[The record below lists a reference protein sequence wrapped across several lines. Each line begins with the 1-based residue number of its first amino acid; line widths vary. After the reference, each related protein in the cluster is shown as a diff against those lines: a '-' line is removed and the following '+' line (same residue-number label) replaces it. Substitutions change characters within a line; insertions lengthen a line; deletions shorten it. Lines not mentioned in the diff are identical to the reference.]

1 MHTSHLHGFW
11 EISCFF
17 SPKPR
22 LQFQYPSLSLCSVCV
37 CVCFLP
43 IHSGHQVRWTYQPV
57 YSFILTFFG
66 VFILYVLYSH
76 TYSKSMDQAGKVA
89 NPARGRKMNISLF
102 AFAPENSVSRDGFG
116 SPVPRQPAHL
126 HTQPEYSAYLSD
138 SSRVPRTPCWLNDR
152 VVCTLHTT
160 IILIVCSSGV

>member
-37 CVCFLP
+37 CVCFLL

-102 AFAPENSVSRDGFG
+102 AFALRIWSRET
-116 SPVPRQPAHL
+116 SLAVP
-126 HTQPEYSAYLSD
+126 
-138 SSRVPRTPCWLNDR
+138 SRVSLLISILSLN
-152 VVCTLHTT
+152 
-160 IILIVCSSGV
+160 IVLT